1 MAGGALTDSGPAARW
16 TLMAIHPLPSL
27 SSIQRFPAQAVHVL
41 PAKSLLSQHQ
51 LPAPCHPKAVTV
63 RKDDAPAAV
72 QAAIDNVAGSSS
84 ISAGGGLIQT
94 TSG

>member
-1 MAGGALTDSGPAARW
+1 MPVSVVLFHYGAFQPLWQQAGLIQAGPRLSEGSGSVQVQGLGIQGLQAALAR
-16 TLMAIHPLPSL
+16 S
-27 SSIQRFPAQAVHVL
+27 
-41 PAKSLLSQHQ
+41 
-51 LPAPCHPKAVTV
+51 VTA

-72 QAAIDNVAGSSS
+72 QAANVNVAGLDS